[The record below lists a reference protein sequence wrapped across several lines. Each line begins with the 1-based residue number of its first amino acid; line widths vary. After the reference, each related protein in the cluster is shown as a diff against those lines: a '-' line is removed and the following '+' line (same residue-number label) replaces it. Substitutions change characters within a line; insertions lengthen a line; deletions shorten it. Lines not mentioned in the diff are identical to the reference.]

1 MNEFETYEYVIKQ
14 KNTGKT
20 RLMKVL
26 FVCGY
31 VLFVAVM
38 MSVAVVTRLG
48 APIVALTPFGLALI
62 IFFSWRYTS
71 VEFEYSFTSGEVTV
85 SKIFGGRTR
94 RELISFRLRDC
105 SMIAPATDRV
115 GKDRAA
121 AFRADETV
129 TALSEPDAPDAYF
142 AAFEDQDG
150 KKGLVYFEATQ
161 KSLRICHFYNA
172 SATTL
177 TKVSK

>member
-1 MNEFETYEYVIKQ
+1 MSNSIFQSVIGQ
-14 KNTGKT
+14 LREATDRVLGVIDTDGNVVSCTDPVLLGE
-20 RLMKVL
+20 RWSEAALKVGGADGL
-26 FVCGY
+26 
-31 VLFVAVM
+31 VAVDGKDKSP
-38 MSVAVVTRLG
+38 SVAYQRLLFLFPYLKN
-48 APIVALTPFGLALI
+48 AI
-62 IFFSWRYTS
+62 RY
-71 VEFEYSFTSGEVTV
+71 FD
-85 SKIFGGRTR
+85 
-94 RELISFRLRDC
+94 L
-105 SMIAPATDRV
+105 SMIAPATDRMWQ
-115 GKDRAA
+115 DRAS

-129 TALSEPDAPDAYF
+129 TALSAPDAPDAYF

>member
-1 MNEFETYEYVIKQ
+1 MNEFETYEYVVKQ
-14 KNTGKT
+14 KNTGKM
-20 RLMKVL
+20 RLKKGL
-26 FVCGY
+26 FVFGY
-31 VLFVAVM
+31 ALFVAVM

-62 IFFSWRYTS
+62 IFLTWRYTS
-71 VEFEYSFTSGEVTV
+71 VEFEYSITSGEMTV

-105 SMIAPATDRV
+105 SMIAPATDRAWQ
-115 GKDRAA
+115 DRAS

-129 TALSEPDAPDAYF
+129 SALSRPDAPDAYF
-142 AAFEDQDG
+142 AALEDADG
-150 KKGLVYFEATQ
+150 KKSVVYFEATQ
-161 KSLRICHFYNA
+161 KALRICHFYNA
-172 SATTL
+172 AATTL

>member
-1 MNEFETYEYVIKQ
+1 MNEFDTYEYVVKQ
-14 KNTGKT
+14 KNTGKM
-20 RLMKVL
+20 RLMKGL

-31 VLFVAVM
+31 ALFVAVM
-38 MSVAVVTRLG
+38 MAVAVVSRLG

-62 IFFSWRYTS
+62 IFLTWRYTS
-71 VEFEYSFTSGEVTV
+71 VEFEYSITSGEMTV

-105 SMIAPATDRV
+105 AKIAPAAE
-115 GKDRAA
+115 GAS

-129 TALSEPDAPDAYF
+129 SALSSPNAPDAYC
-142 AAFEDQDG
+142 AALEEADG
-150 KKGLVYFEATQ
+150 KKFLIYFEATQ
-161 KSLRICHFYNA
+161 KALRICHFYNA
-172 SATTL
+172 AATIL

>member
-1 MNEFETYEYVIKQ
+1 MNEFDTYEYVVKQ
-14 KNTGKT
+14 KNTGKI
-20 RLMKVL
+20 RLMKGL

-31 VLFVAVM
+31 ALFVAVM
-38 MSVAVVTRLG
+38 MAVAVVSRLG

-62 IFFSWRYTS
+62 IFLTGRYTS
-71 VEFEYSFTSGEVTV
+71 VEFEYSITSGEMTV

-105 SMIAPATDRV
+105 RRIAPASED
-115 GKDRAA
+115 AS

-129 TALSEPDAPDAYF
+129 SALSRPDAPDAYF
-142 AAFEDQDG
+142 AALEDADG
-150 KKGLVYFEATQ
+150 KKSVVYFEATQ
-161 KSLRICHFYNA
+161 KALRICHFYNA
-172 SATTL
+172 AATTL